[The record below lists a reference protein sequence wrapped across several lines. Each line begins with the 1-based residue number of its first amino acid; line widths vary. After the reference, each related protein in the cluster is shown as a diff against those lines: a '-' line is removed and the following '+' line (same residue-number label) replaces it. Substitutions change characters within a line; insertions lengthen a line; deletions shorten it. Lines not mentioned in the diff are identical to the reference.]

1 MLEGNS
7 KEKNIFGVYRGNVL
21 AFNEI
26 NQNIYSCHI
35 STSKDFNE
43 LCFFDYPKETKD
55 KKRNYDACLV
65 P

>member
-1 MLEGNS
+1 
-7 KEKNIFGVYRGNVL
+7 L